1 MGRLPEIW
9 PVAPQWRTAEDRQ
22 QGGNPARVR
31 WEAPVGVSAGGTGQ
45 MATTNPIDEYLAAL
59 DEPKRTT

>member
-1 MGRLPEIW
+1 MGRLPEIR

-31 WEAPVGVSAGGTGQ
+31 REAPVVSAGGTGQ
-45 MATTNPIDEYLAAL
+45 MATTNPIGEYLAAL
-59 DEPKRTT
+59 DEAKRTT

>member
-1 MGRLPEIW
+1 MGRLPEIR

-22 QGGNPARVR
+22 QDGNPARVR
-31 WEAPVGVSAGGTGQ
+31 REAPVGGVGWRNGQ

-59 DEPKRTT
+59 DEAKRTT